1 MALRDSLDRFEQFAT
16 DVILERR
23 FGKRAMLLRWF
34 LYALSWLF
42 RGAVQTRLWL
52 YRKRIRKA
60 RQMGVMVVSVGNL
73 TVGGTGKTPVVEK
86 LARELQDGG
95 RHVAIL
101 SRGYKSKKLPFIRRL
116 RRRWFGKF
124 KPRVVHDGRR
134 LLLDSAWAGDEP
146 YMLARS
152 LGNVLVL
159 VDRDRA
165 RTGRHVIREFN
176 ADLLILD
183 DGMQYQDIEHRID
196 ICLIDRQAPFG
207 NEYLLPR
214 GTLREPPSNLA
225 RASYILITKAVPGES
240 GPLIHRIRQYN
251 RTAPIIECAHGPRYL
266 QNLYDAD
273 DRIPLHWLRG
283 KYVGAISG
291 IARPESFEAALQKL
305 GVNLVIA
312 SRFADHHRFS
322 DEELSEFIAR
332 AIRRDLDA
340 VITTEKDA
348 VRFPAKIPGIDRL
361 DVPIYFLR
369 VEIEIIS
376 GHDHWDRLIKGLTE
390 RRKVRVPERVF
401 V

>member
-23 FGKRAMLLRWF
+23 FGKRAMVLRWF
-34 LYALSWLF
+34 LYGLSWIF
-42 RGAVQTRLWL
+42 RGVVQTRLWL
-52 YRKRIRKA
+52 YRKRVRKA
-60 RQMGVMVVSVGNL
+60 RQLGVMVLSVGNL
-73 TVGGTGKTPVVEK
+73 TVGGTGKTPVVER

-95 RHVAIL
+95 RCVAIL
-101 SRGYKSKKLPFIRRL
+101 SRGYKSKKLPLIRRL

-146 YMLARS
+146 FMLARS
-152 LGNVLVL
+152 LGDVLVL

-165 RTGRHVIREFN
+165 RTGRHAIREFN

-225 RASYILITKAVPGES
+225 RASYILITKASPGGS
-240 GPLIHRIRQYN
+240 TALIQRIRQYN
-251 RTAPIIECAHGPRYL
+251 RTAEIIECAHGPRYL
-266 QNLYDAD
+266 QNLHDTAD
-273 DRIPLHWLRG
+273 RRPLSWLRG
-283 KYVGAISG
+283 KYIGALSG
-291 IARPESFEAALQKL
+291 IARPESFEKALKDL
-305 GVNLVIA
+305 GADLTITA
-312 SRFADHHRFS
+312 QFADHHRFS
-322 DEELSEFIAR
+322 DEELFDFIAR
-332 AIRRDLDA
+332 AARRDLDC
-340 VITTEKDA
+340 VVTTEKDA
-348 VRFPAKIPGIDRL
+348 VRFPAKIAGMEKPE
-361 DVPIYFLR
+361 VPVYYLR
-369 VEIEIIS
+369 IEIEILS
-376 GHDHWDRLIKGLTE
+376 GQEAWDGLINRLTE
-390 RRKVRVPERVF
+390 RREIRVPERVL